1 MEGPEGSPAISHDGT
16 TTAPGPELVRTQLA
30 RMLGSRTFANA
41 PSLSRFLSHVVEHTL
56 QGHSDSL
63 KEYSV
68 GVDVFDRGSSFDPKT
83 DTIVRVQARRLRAKV
98 DEYYDSEGRDDVILI
113 TLRKGH
119 YVPEFGIRRR
129 AVTPWRHSLA
139 PVAPGATPT
148 ASTAPDT
155 ANRRVRARYLVATF
169 VLITAAGAGAWR
181 LLRSDEGLAIT
192 TPSEYTQITD
202 FTDSVTAP
210 SLSPDGRMVTFIRG
224 NEWFLSRG
232 QIYVKLL
239 PDGDPR
245 PLTDTPNLKFSP
257 VFTPDGS
264 HVAYSQD
271 DGDGWN
277 TWTVPVLGGTPSRF
291 LPNASGLVWL
301 DRNRVMFSEFV
312 DPRPH
317 LGIVTTTESRS
328 ARQEIYFPVH
338 VRGMAHYSFPSPDR
352 QWILVVEMDG
362 TGAFN
367 RCRLVPF
374 DGTNTGRQV
383 GPDGK
388 CTAAAWSSDS
398 RWMYFSAE
406 VGRQSHLW
414 RQPMDGGAAQQI
426 TFGPT
431 DEEGVAVA
439 PDGRSIIT
447 AIGQRQ
453 SAIWIHDEKGDRAI
467 SSEGVAF
474 DPRLSADG
482 RRVYFLLRPSANSVT
497 SELRSIDL
505 VTGKETRLI
514 ESIVREQETHHL
526 QYDISVDEQEVVYTT
541 KNAKGESEVWLARLD
556 RSVAPR
562 LIASRAAF
570 PSFGRQNDLFFV
582 ALEER
587 SSRLMRTRRDGSNAQ
602 QIPHHGPV
610 INRGGVSPDGQWV
623 AVFANPEENGP
634 SATLAVPVA
643 GGAPRTICNGLCWPW
658 WSPDGTFMYVNVH
671 SSARTVVV
679 PLSPGKFL
687 PNVPVDKASASS
699 EDNPPGWKVLPHL
712 IAAPAPNGKTYVF
725 EKADVQ
731 RNLYRVPLH

>member
-1 MEGPEGSPAISHDGT
+1 MEGRETSPLRPHEGAQVA
-16 TTAPGPELVRTQLA
+16 APTPELVRTQLA

-41 PSLSRFLSHVVEHTL
+41 PSLSRFLSYIVDHTL
-56 QGHSDSL
+56 NGQADGL
-63 KEYSV
+63 KEYSI
-68 GVDVFDRGSSFDPKT
+68 GVDVFDRGTSFDPKT

-98 DEYYDSEGRDDVILI
+98 EEYYGSEGRDDVVLI
-113 TLRKGH
+113 DLAKGH
-119 YVPEFGIRRR
+119 YVPEFTVRRR
-129 AVTPWRHSLA
+129 DVSSWRPSLVAVPRT
-139 PVAPGATPT
+139 
-148 ASTAPDT
+148 PDT
-155 ANRRVRARYLVATF
+155 PVRAATAGRPRVRAVYLVAGL
-169 VLITAAGAGAWR
+169 VLIAAVGAGAWWLMNASER
-181 LLRSDEGLAIT
+181 PIT
-192 TPSEYTQITD
+192 DASEYVAITD

-239 PDGDPR
+239 PDGEPR
-245 PLTDTPNLKFSP
+245 PLTDTPKLKFGP

-264 HVAYSQD
+264 RVAYSQD
-271 DGDGWN
+271 DGSSGWN

-301 DRNRVMFSEFV
+301 DRNHVMFSEFV

-317 LGIVTTTESRS
+317 LGIVTTTDSRS
-328 ARQEIYFPVH
+328 ARQEVYFPVH
-338 VRGMAHYSFPSPDR
+338 VRGMAHYSFPSPDH
-352 QWILVVEMDG
+352 QWVLVVEMDG

-374 DGTNTGRQV
+374 AGRGAGRQV

-388 CTAAAWSSDS
+388 CTAAAWSPDS
-398 RWMYFSAE
+398 RWMYFSVE

-414 RQPMDGGAAQQI
+414 REALAGGPAQQI
-426 TFGPT
+426 TFGPN

-439 PDGRSIIT
+439 PDGRSIVT

-453 SAIWIHDEKGDRAI
+453 SAIWIHDEKGERAL
-467 SSEGVAF
+467 SSEGFAF

-482 RRVYFLLRPSANSVT
+482 RRVYFLLRPSADSAT

-505 VTGKETRLI
+505 ATGKESRLVQ
-514 ESIVREQETHHL
+514 SIVREHETHHL
-526 QYDISVDEQEVVYTT
+526 QYDVSVDEQEVVYTT
-541 KNAKGESEVWLARLD
+541 KNARGESEVWLARLD

-570 PSFGRQNDLFFV
+570 PSFGRHDDLFFV

-587 SSRLMRTRRDGSNAQ
+587 SSRLVRTRRDGSDAQ

-623 AVFANPEENGP
+623 AVFANPEENGR
-634 SATLAVPVA
+634 SATLAVPV
-643 GGAPRTICNGLCWPW
+643 GGGEPRRICDGLCWPW
-658 WSPDGTFMYVNVH
+658 WAPDGSFMYVNVFTP
-671 SSARTVVV
+671 ARTLVIPLARGQMV
-679 PLSPGKFL
+679 PDH
-687 PNVPVDKASASS
+687 PVDT
-699 EDNPPGWKVLPHL
+699 PGTIPGMKEIPHL
-712 IAAPAPNGKTYVF
+712 IAAPAPHANAYVF